1 VVILPGSAMGAVA
14 DVAVVGAVADVA
26 VVGAVADVAVVGAV
40 EGEARSGA
48 DTSDKAMCTLC
59 PDFRESLGGSV
70 DLLGRDCVIKRLFM
84 PFTRFTSSDKAA
96 TCSIRRAIWSR
107 KPTCSSSSNVA
118 RRSSIAVRPFSDC
131 RAVCRY

>member
-1 VVILPGSAMGAVA
+1 VVVFPGSAM
-14 DVAVVGAVADVA
+14 GAVADVA

-48 DTSDKAMCTLC
+48 DTSDKVLCTLC
-59 PDFRESLGGSV
+59 PDFRESLGGV
-70 DLLGRDCVIKRLFM
+70 DLLGRNCVIKRLFM

-96 TCSIRRAIWSR
+96 TCSINRAIWSR

-131 RAVCRY
+131 RAMCRY